1 MAISRIRNPNGS
13 ISRIEHPDD
22 ASQESILVFAASQFN
37 RGQGEEGIVG
47 DVLKAAEVGFRSSEL
62 KGRAG
67 MVETAAKV
75 KDMASPTYYTPVP
88 MMGMP
93 TMSARQLEEEGIEAG
108 KPIEEPERDLFK
120 EDALQFAENLRTEA
134 NAMSNTV
141 GLDKDFAQSLPGQV
155 IQGIG
160 QYAPMIMYG
169 LAGGQVGL
177 SAQIAGQMDTEAL
190 EEAERTTGKKFA
202 EMSDEEKQQTNL
214 IRLGQQAIGTGLNT
228 YAFSKLIPTSLK
240 GKVSQFLTNKGTL
253 NRQEFTQVV
262 NSLRKDIAVSM
273 ASEGVTESAEAFS
286 LDLLTKYSGLDSN
299 REVFSVENIRENLYQ
314 GLVGSLSAGG
324 TTTISGGIGKGLERI
339 GKIKLP
345 TPETKA
351 VSEEEVSGKKKF
363 RVKYTR
369 TTKEIGQAD
378 VVSEGVREF
387 DAKDEADA
395 KRIVEGSTGK
405 LPGVDLESIIIEE
418 VQPTETKVE
427 PVVQEEVDT
436 ETVVDPVDPQETGA
450 EIPIGVFGDVDLETV
465 PDLTPQQKQKIL
477 ELRQEANAEARKL
490 FGALDDPTGEL
501 DAEAVAEGLKALQE
515 ISEDGTVGATSAQK
529 QTLDRI
535 REIERRSAEVFGREY
550 IPRTDADIVRDI
562 ERTVINRTQQTGAT
576 GALFPNLPLVGATTA
591 DATTNRTDGR
601 VVEPTGKVTK
611 LVPDGEKLYEIKTTV
626 KTSVR
631 GSDVPEGR
639 PSAEF
644 QPVTRYVTA
653 KSAQEAKQK
662 YKDSNDRAIQEQKR
676 DSRANYPST
685 VQDEISQRASY
696 KVREIKD
703 YDNDDKTIIRNL
715 FDASG
720 FVFLKDTPFGIDPL
734 IRGEQPVVGATR
746 YMKPTSVRTV
756 QAVRD
761 WKKNPRLADSSQT
774 KKAISELK
782 RPDNKDVISMVRELL
797 GLYDIGN
804 GRVRVYRG
812 AREDSDVKVLSGWSL
827 NPEVASDFQEQAR
840 DFGEGEIT
848 VATIPIKD
856 VLYKDNTIFD
866 DDAVFQEQELIFDT
880 VENLVIEKQTTDNIK
895 DTFTPKIKEEEAII
909 KSYRMMPVQQVFD
922 EEGMYDPRLTE
933 EDPYP
938 ATEIVE
944 QMDDDVT
951 LEYGDVASETVDG
964 ESLGDAPV
972 VGASVNLPNAPQ
984 ISRKDFKGKKG
995 FFFFSDR
1002 TRVGNYTG
1010 LFPGEGINI
1019 KLQGGPAFAFIQE
1032 NLDKLAGWAF
1042 TTENIFTKF
1051 LDKVKKTDGIGFITL
1066 YKKENLRAN
1075 GTFLKAYV
1083 AEVKAA
1089 IKARRLTTKDFL
1101 EAANRAR
1108 EQVVNLKTTDKETGK
1123 LKFTV
1128 ARDGKGYKLFSK
1140 PFKSV
1145 ASFEKAMELV
1155 GFEARGK
1162 MLDVK
1167 DKTSRRLLEGDKLA
1181 AVEKQIGK
1189 KRKIGNR
1196 LNKEVTKKESNLFYY
1211 IQRFPGEYNTGR
1223 LAGKGNVSKGLPD
1236 VLKMIDLFTDP
1247 TLDGRDRGEVVGAVQ
1262 FDKEQIG
1269 STTAQELGT
1278 EEHLSYPL
1286 VIKGKG
1292 IGAFSDPTNVLNV
1305 VQINKR
1311 KNEALRSAETSM
1323 PVGTVGSTQ
1332 QETQTKAERSVIGSA
1347 IAAAQK
1353 LAEKLGVKIEES
1365 NTINRPAQYN
1375 YETQTIQYNPQL
1387 LASRGKDFS
1396 NAAMR
1401 EEIIHAAMHQVI
1413 MKRNP
1418 SLSAKA
1424 AFEKA
1429 MSSIGSDLTQEQK
1442 DLMAAAYGDLG
1453 SDLNYG
1459 AEYTRFAVQH
1469 ILDGKT
1475 TEGTLFK
1482 GKAMDKVKSLIK
1494 SVQSYVAKI
1503 LGPELSDNRDAA
1515 FIIADTIRL
1524 LKEVDPNK
1532 KPAQQKFVTQAESI
1546 LSGVEAVDAF
1556 ADNPYAT
1563 EEQKKKRQSET
1574 ARRNIQSVVMVASSF
1589 FARIHPQIRNV
1600 VSNYFTK
1607 TERLQTQA
1615 FKQINNFQTRVR
1627 GIKNKKDKLKLKQLL
1642 YSTPDITTEEG
1653 KKLVRQRDALLRK
1666 YNIYNDFKLLVQP
1679 LLDDLRTKAVT
1690 AEMPVGYLYEFFPRK
1705 VKDLEGLLNFYGKD
1719 IKDDFNSR
1727 MAKIDKAREDNGE
1740 LRMNTDER
1748 AAEFRKY
1755 MLEEMYKQNVG
1766 ERIPGFLKK
1775 RGKGMLSE
1783 EELQFYEDPEVALGG
1798 YINTIIVETGKAE
1811 LLGNGALRRNKTA
1824 MLDGRSTY
1832 KVNLTNQNGTLS
1844 RLVTELNNRG
1854 ELSDR
1859 QLGDLFFGLDQ
1870 MFGPAD
1876 KTENQYAELGRT
1888 LSYGQL
1894 LVDPTTTLSQ
1904 LYDLA
1909 FIALDNNL
1917 ASIVKTIFTKKDFT
1931 LLDAGI
1937 DPKLLSAEFQS
1948 DNVGA
1953 KIDMGKIVKAALGL
1967 SGFRSM
1973 DALMKETNL
1982 TVNYNRYRKVS
1993 KLSPNSSKFKKFRSE
2008 VEFMVGKEDADRTIN
2023 DFKNGVYDSPYV
2035 RELVVRKLLETQPVN
2050 AFEMPMVIQK
2060 NPNMR
2065 MFYTMKSFILKQGN
2079 LINDRMISVIRSKTA
2094 SGEEKRRA
2102 IAALIKLIFTFMM
2115 AGVPI
2120 DFIKDMIA
2128 GRDVYPEDYVDNAL
2142 LRMFGLS
2149 KYNMYEA
2156 RRHGL
2161 AEAFGKAYLL
2171 PVPISQVV
2179 VMSASLQEGIGK
2191 VFTGEFTGTDAGK
2204 LIRDLAPMDSVW
2216 YYRYGPGFA
2225 GPLAGKPM
2233 PGVESQRKK
2242 RQREAKDSSSIIE
2255 SLLQFP
2261 SGRQRGRRP
2270 MIRGNQPIGLD
2281 INEVTDI
2288 VPFLRNM

>member
-1 MAISRIRNPNGS
+1 MAITKVRNPNGS
-13 ISRIEHPDD
+13 ITKVEHPDD
-22 ASQESILVFAASQFN
+22 ASQESILGFAASQFN
-37 RGQGEEGIVG
+37 RGQGEEGIIG
-47 DVLKAAEVGFRSSEL
+47 DITKAVEVGFRSPEL

-67 MVETAAKV
+67 MVETGVKL
-75 KDMASPTYYTPVP
+75 KDMASPTYYTPIP

-108 KPIEEPERDLFK
+108 QPIEEPERDLFK
-120 EDALQFAENLRTEA
+120 EDALQFAENLRIEA

-141 GLDKDFAQSLPGQV
+141 GLDKDFAQSLPGEV

-160 QYAPMIMYG
+160 QYGTMIMYG

-190 EEAERTTGKKFA
+190 EEAERTVGKKFA

-228 YAFSKLIPTSLK
+228 YAFSKLIPTNLK
-240 GKVSQFLTNKGTL
+240 SKVSQFLTNKGTL
-253 NRQEFTQVV
+253 NRKEFTQVV

-299 REVFSVENIRENLYQ
+299 REVFSVKNIRENLYQ

-339 GKIKLP
+339 GKIKVP

-363 RVKYTR
+363 KVKYTR

-418 VQPTETKVE
+418 VKPTVDPEVKDDTDFLDDPNLSNQEKIKKYYESLTDEELQKMIEKEETKALSLEQFKSLRDEVKKLDAYE
-427 PVVQEEVDT
+427 AELAQQEKSYEGIKKNAERAKAVLEARKQKPVDT
-436 ETVVDPVDPQETGA
+436 VDPLDDTTLSNQEKVQAYYESLTDEELEDIATKQVEKIELEMETTRELIEEYPNEQVYKDELANERKKLSRAKKKAERAKAVLESRKQKPVDPVDPQETGA

-465 PDLTPQQKQKIL
+465 PGLTPQQKQKIL

-515 ISEDGTVGATSAQK
+515 ISEEGTVGATSAQQ

-562 ERTVINRTQQTGAT
+562 ERTVINRTQQIGAA
-576 GALFPNLPLVGATTA
+576 GALFPNLP
-591 DATTNRTDGR
+591 
-601 VVEPTGKVTK
+601 
-611 LVPDGEKLYEIKTTV
+611 
-626 KTSVR
+626 
-631 GSDVPEGR
+631 
-639 PSAEF
+639 
-644 QPVTRYVTA
+644 
-653 KSAQEAKQK
+653 
-662 YKDSNDRAIQEQKR
+662 
-676 DSRANYPST
+676 
-685 VQDEISQRASY
+685 
-696 KVREIKD
+696 
-703 YDNDDKTIIRNL
+703 
-715 FDASG
+715 
-720 FVFLKDTPFGIDPL
+720 
-734 IRGEQPVVGATR
+734 VVG
-746 YMKPTSVRTV
+746 
-756 QAVRD
+756 
-761 WKKNPRLADSSQT
+761 
-774 KKAISELK
+774 
-782 RPDNKDVISMVRELL
+782 
-797 GLYDIGN
+797 
-804 GRVRVYRG
+804 
-812 AREDSDVKVLSGWSL
+812 
-827 NPEVASDFQEQAR
+827 
-840 DFGEGEIT
+840 
-848 VATIPIKD
+848 
-856 VLYKDNTIFD
+856 
-866 DDAVFQEQELIFDT
+866 
-880 VENLVIEKQTTDNIK
+880 
-895 DTFTPKIKEEEAII
+895 
-909 KSYRMMPVQQVFD
+909 
-922 EEGMYDPRLTE
+922 
-933 EDPYP
+933 

-951 LEYGDVASETVDG
+951 LEYGDIASETVDG

-1010 LFPGEGINI
+1010 LFPGEGIDI
-1019 KLQGGPAFAFIQE
+1019 KLQGGPAYAFIQK

-1042 TTENIFTKF
+1042 TSENIFSKF
-1051 LDKVKKTDGIGFITL
+1051 LDKVKGTDGIGFITL

-1089 IKARRLTTKDFL
+1089 IKAKRLTTKQFL
-1101 EAANRAR
+1101 ESANIAR
-1108 EQVVNLKTTDKETGK
+1108 EQVVNLQFKNAKTGK
-1123 LKFTV
+1123 VTFIV
-1128 ARDGKGYKLFSK
+1128 PRKGRGYELFSK

-1145 ASFEKAMELV
+1145 AAFEKAMDLV
-1155 GFEARGK
+1155 GFEPRGK
-1162 MLDVK
+1162 MFAVQ
-1167 DKTSRRLLEGDKLA
+1167 DKVITRAGRRIK
-1181 AVEKQIGK
+1181 V
-1189 KRKIGNR
+1189 
-1196 LNKEVTKKESNLFYY
+1196 
-1211 IQRFPGEYNTGR
+1211 PGELSGGR
-1223 LAGKGNVSKGLPD
+1223 LSSIKNVSNGLPD
-1236 VLKMIDLFTDP
+1236 VIKMIDLFTDP
-1247 TLDGRDRGEVVGAVQ
+1247 SLDGRDRGDVIGAVQ
-1262 FDKEQIG
+1262 FDKEQTS

-1292 IGAFSDPTNVLNV
+1292 IGAFSDPTNILDV
-1305 VQINKR
+1305 VEINKR
-1311 KNEALRSAETSM
+1311 RDMALRSAETSM
-1323 PVGTVGSTQ
+1323 PVGTVGTTQ

-1347 IAAAQK
+1347 IASAQK

-1453 SDLNYG
+1453 TDLNYG

-1475 TEGTLFK
+1475 TEGTLFE

-1532 KPAQQKFVTQAESI
+1532 KPAQQKFVAQAESI

-1563 EEQKKKRQSET
+1563 EEQKKKRKSET
-1574 ARRNIQSVVMVASSF
+1574 ARRNIQSVVMTASSF
-1589 FARIHPQIRNV
+1589 FARIHPQIKNV

-1653 KKLVRQRDALLRK
+1653 KKIVRQRDALLRK

-1690 AEMPVGYLYEFFPRK
+1690 AEMNVGYLYEFFPRK
-1705 VKDLEGLLNFYGKD
+1705 VK
-1719 IKDDFNSR
+1719 
-1727 MAKIDKAREDNGE
+1727 
-1740 LRMNTDER
+1740 
-1748 AAEFRKY
+1748 
-1755 MLEEMYKQNVG
+1755 
-1766 ERIPGFLKK
+1766 
-1775 RGKGMLSE
+1775 
-1783 EELQFYEDPEVALGG
+1783 
-1798 YINTIIVETGKAE
+1798 
-1811 LLGNGALRRNKTA
+1811 
-1824 MLDGRSTY
+1824 
-1832 KVNLTNQNGTLS
+1832 
-1844 RLVTELNNRG
+1844 
-1854 ELSDR
+1854 
-1859 QLGDLFFGLDQ
+1859 
-1870 MFGPAD
+1870 
-1876 KTENQYAELGRT
+1876 
-1888 LSYGQL
+1888 
-1894 LVDPTTTLSQ
+1894 
-1904 LYDLA
+1904 
-1909 FIALDNNL
+1909 
-1917 ASIVKTIFTKKDFT
+1917 
-1931 LLDAGI
+1931 
-1937 DPKLLSAEFQS
+1937 
-1948 DNVGA
+1948 
-1953 KIDMGKIVKAALGL
+1953 
-1967 SGFRSM
+1967 
-1973 DALMKETNL
+1973 
-1982 TVNYNRYRKVS
+1982 
-1993 KLSPNSSKFKKFRSE
+1993 
-2008 VEFMVGKEDADRTIN
+2008 N
-2023 DFKNGVYDSPYV
+2023 DF
-2035 RELVVRKLLETQPVN
+2035 
-2050 AFEMPMVIQK
+2050 
-2060 NPNMR
+2060 
-2065 MFYTMKSFILKQGN
+2065 
-2079 LINDRMISVIRSKTA
+2079 
-2094 SGEEKRRA
+2094 RR
-2102 IAALIKLIFTFMM
+2102 IIK
-2115 AGVPI
+2115 
-2120 DFIKDMIA
+2120 
-2128 GRDVYPEDYVDNAL
+2128 
-2142 LRMFGLS
+2142 
-2149 KYNMYEA
+2149 
-2156 RRHGL
+2156 
-2161 AEAFGKAYLL
+2161 
-2171 PVPISQVV
+2171 
-2179 VMSASLQEGIGK
+2179 
-2191 VFTGEFTGTDAGK
+2191 
-2204 LIRDLAPMDSVW
+2204 
-2216 YYRYGPGFA
+2216 
-2225 GPLAGKPM
+2225 
-2233 PGVESQRKK
+2233 
-2242 RQREAKDSSSIIE
+2242 
-2255 SLLQFP
+2255 
-2261 SGRQRGRRP
+2261 
-2270 MIRGNQPIGLD
+2270 
-2281 INEVTDI
+2281 
-2288 VPFLRNM
+2288 FLR

>member
-1 MAISRIRNPNGS
+1 VAISRIRNPNGS

-22 ASQESILVFAASQFN
+22 ASQESILSFAASQFN

-67 MVETAAKV
+67 IVETAAKV
-75 KDMASPTYYTPVP
+75 KDMASPTYYTPIP

-108 KPIEEPERDLFK
+108 QPIEEPERDLFK

-141 GLDKDFAQSLPGQV
+141 GLDRDFAQSLPGQV
-155 IQGIG
+155 LQGIG

-169 LAGGQVGL
+169 IVGGVPGVT
-177 SAQIAGQMDTEAL
+177 AQIAGQMDTEAL
-190 EEAERTTGKKFA
+190 EEAERTVGKKFS
-202 EMSDEEKQQTNL
+202 EMSDEEKQQANL
-214 IRLGQQAIGTGLNT
+214 VRLSQQTIGTGLNMF
-228 YAFSKLIPTSLK
+228 AFSKLIPTNLK

-253 NRQEFTQVV
+253 NRQELTQVV
-262 NSLRKDIAVSM
+262 NSLRKDIATSM
-273 ASEGVTESAEAFS
+273 ASEGLTESAEAFS

-299 REVFSVENIRENLYQ
+299 REVFSAENIRENLYQ

-387 DAKDEADA
+387 DAKDEDEA
-395 KRIVEGSTGK
+395 KKIVEGSTGK

-427 PVVQEEVDT
+427 PVVQEEVETAVDTETVVQEEVDTEVDT

-465 PDLTPQQKQKIL
+465 EGLTPQQKQKIL

-529 QTLDRI
+529 QTLDKI
-535 REIERRSAEVFGREY
+535 REIERRMSVMIGREY
-550 IPRTDADIVRDI
+550 IPRTDADIVGEI
-562 ERTVINRTQQTGAT
+562 ERTVINRTQQTGAS
-576 GALFPNLPLVGATTA
+576 GALFPNLPIVGATM
-591 DATTNRTDGR
+591 
-601 VVEPTGKVTK
+601 
-611 LVPDGEKLYEIKTTV
+611 
-626 KTSVR
+626 S
-631 GSDVPEGR
+631 
-639 PSAEF
+639 
-644 QPVTRYVTA
+644 PV
-653 KSAQEAKQK
+653 SSE
-662 YKDSNDRAIQEQKR
+662 
-676 DSRANYPST
+676 
-685 VQDEISQRASY
+685 
-696 KVREIKD
+696 
-703 YDNDDKTIIRNL
+703 
-715 FDASG
+715 FDASRVG
-720 FVFLKDTPFGIDPL
+720 TAKQGTDAVPRETSQDDNIDTSIVPEAKLKAQMDKINYAHLPKDIKNETNPRAKYEKFVGYMKRNL
-734 IRGEQPVVGATR
+734 IALHDKFPEDLRAIATQWYDGARKLTEDLASKYNKTEEQVAGVLAVLSPQKQWFMNLAQGEQVLHILQNYLDTKLEGDAFEVEVESAIKAAKDADLKAHVKKKIAKRGFSKEQA
-746 YMKPTSVRTV
+746 K
-756 QAVRD
+756 AVRGRLKERAGFKRRKILNQLKGKTIRQLLELENTTLAGWGIRLLSQREFGRYYNIVNPD
-761 WKKNPRLADSSQT
+761 GTIMGVDTKKDGTPAVNTWGAIGEIR
-774 KKAISELK
+774 KAISILENGSLE
-782 RPDNKDVISMVRELL
+782 NISENLGQKHKVRNFYNNIVAPNSPYGDATIDTHAVAAGLL
-797 GLYDIGN
+797 MPLGASATEVSHNFGSSIGGAPSIGVN
-804 GRVRVYRG
+804 GSYHMYLEAYRRA
-812 AREDSDVKVLSGWSL
+812 AREVGIQPRQMQSITWEAVRLLYPSEIRNKES
-827 NPEVASDFQEQAR
+827 VAKATKIHNNANNEQEAR
-840 DFGEGEIT
+840 DTILGPAIPRPSWSTAGDSGGVTEIPASIQGFGS
-848 VATIPIKD
+848 D
-856 VLYKDNTIFD
+856 NVLGGDLQFRGRRTQR
-866 DDAVFQEQELIFDT
+866 DAV
-880 VENLVIEKQTTDNIK
+880 
-895 DTFTPKIKEEEAII
+895 
-909 KSYRMMPVQQVFD
+909 
-922 EEGMYDPRLTE
+922 
-933 EDPYP
+933 
-938 ATEIVE
+938 
-944 QMDDDVT
+944 
-951 LEYGDVASETVDG
+951 
-964 ESLGDAPV
+964 
-972 VGASVNLPNAPQ
+972 
-984 ISRKDFKGKKG
+984 
-995 FFFFSDR
+995 
-1002 TRVGNYTG
+1002 
-1010 LFPGEGINI
+1010 
-1019 KLQGGPAFAFIQE
+1019 
-1032 NLDKLAGWAF
+1032 
-1042 TTENIFTKF
+1042 
-1051 LDKVKKTDGIGFITL
+1051 
-1066 YKKENLRAN
+1066 
-1075 GTFLKAYV
+1075 
-1083 AEVKAA
+1083 
-1089 IKARRLTTKDFL
+1089 
-1101 EAANRAR
+1101 
-1108 EQVVNLKTTDKETGK
+1108 
-1123 LKFTV
+1123 
-1128 ARDGKGYKLFSK
+1128 
-1140 PFKSV
+1140 
-1145 ASFEKAMELV
+1145 
-1155 GFEARGK
+1155 
-1162 MLDVK
+1162 
-1167 DKTSRRLLEGDKLA
+1167 
-1181 AVEKQIGK
+1181 
-1189 KRKIGNR
+1189 
-1196 LNKEVTKKESNLFYY
+1196 
-1211 IQRFPGEYNTGR
+1211 
-1223 LAGKGNVSKGLPD
+1223 
-1236 VLKMIDLFTDP
+1236 
-1247 TLDGRDRGEVVGAVQ
+1247 
-1262 FDKEQIG
+1262 
-1269 STTAQELGT
+1269 
-1278 EEHLSYPL
+1278 
-1286 VIKGKG
+1286 
-1292 IGAFSDPTNVLNV
+1292 
-1305 VQINKR
+1305 
-1311 KNEALRSAETSM
+1311 
-1323 PVGTVGSTQ
+1323 VGTTQ

-1532 KPAQQKFVTQAESI
+1532 KPAQQKFVAQAESI

-1563 EEQKKKRQSET
+1563 QEQKDKRKSET
-1574 ARRNIQSVVMVASSF
+1574 QRRNIQSVVMTASSF

-1690 AEMPVGYLYEFFPRK
+1690 ADMPVGYLYEYFPRK
-1705 VKDLEGLLNFYGKD
+1705 VKDGSLEALLDFYGKD

-1727 MAKIDKAREDNGE
+1727 MAKIDGDRKDNGE

-1811 LLGNGALRRNKTA
+1811 LLGNGALRRNKRD

-1832 KVNLTNQNGTLS
+1832 KVNLRNQNGTLS

-1870 MFGPAD
+1870 MFGPSD

-1953 KIDMGKIVKAALGL
+1953 KIDMGKIVKAGLGL

-2008 VEFMVGKEDADRTIN
+2008 VEFMVGPQDAERTIN

-2065 MFYTMKSFILKQGN
+2065 MWYTMKSFILKQGN

>member
-1 MAISRIRNPNGS
+1 MAITEVRNPNGS
-13 ISRIEHPDD
+13 IVKVEHPDD
-22 ASQESILVFAASQFN
+22 ASQESILGFAASQFN

-47 DVLKAAEVGFRSSEL
+47 DVTKALEVGARSAEL

-67 MVETAAKV
+67 IVETGVKL

-108 KPIEEPERDLFK
+108 QPIEEPERDLFK
-120 EDALQFAENLRTEA
+120 EDALQFAENLRIEA

-141 GLDKDFAQSLPGQV
+141 GLDADFAQSLPGEV
-155 IQGIG
+155 IKGIG
-160 QYAPMIMYG
+160 QYGTMIMYG
-169 LAGGQVGL
+169 LVGGQVGL
-177 SAQIAGQMDTEAL
+177 TAQIAGQMDTEAL

-202 EMSDEEKQQTNL
+202 EMSDEEKQQANL

-228 YAFSKLIPTSLK
+228 FAFSKLIPTNLK
-240 GKVSQFLTNKGTL
+240 SKVSQFLTKKGTL

-273 ASEGVTESAEAFS
+273 AAEGVTESAEAFS

-324 TTTISGGIGKGLERI
+324 TTTISGSIGKGLERI
-339 GKIKLP
+339 GKIKVP

-387 DAKDEADA
+387 DAKDEAEA
-395 KRIVEGSTGK
+395 KKIVEGSTGK
-405 LPGVDLESIIIEE
+405 LPGVDLESIVIEE
-418 VQPTETKVE
+418 VQPTVE
-427 PVVQEEVDT
+427 PEVKEDVDFIPDYSDAKVGDTIKVFGVNGKESDVVVEGVSETGSIRFKRADGTIGILGVEQDAIPYNVNSANYETQGANTGFRNRKISDLTDSELGQLEKTIKDKFKSGEVPKDPNNAGVQNFLADLAAIKKEQNRRKKKPVDT

-450 EIPIGVFGDVDLETV
+450 EIPLGVFGDVDLDTV
-465 PDLTPQQKQKIL
+465 PGLTPQQKKKIT

-501 DAEAVAEGLKALQE
+501 DAEAVAEGLKALRQ
-515 ISEDGTVGATSAQK
+515 ISEDGTVGSTSAQK
-529 QTLDRI
+529 QTLDKI
-535 REIERRSAEVFGREY
+535 REIERRMSVMIGREY
-550 IPRTDADIVRDI
+550 IPRTDADIVGEI
-562 ERTVINRTQQTGAT
+562 ERTVINRTQQTGAS
-576 GALFPNLPLVGATTA
+576 GALFPNLPIVG
-591 DATTNRTDGR
+591 
-601 VVEPTGKVTK
+601 
-611 LVPDGEKLYEIKTTV
+611 
-626 KTSVR
+626 
-631 GSDVPEGR
+631 
-639 PSAEF
+639 
-644 QPVTRYVTA
+644 
-653 KSAQEAKQK
+653 
-662 YKDSNDRAIQEQKR
+662 
-676 DSRANYPST
+676 
-685 VQDEISQRASY
+685 
-696 KVREIKD
+696 
-703 YDNDDKTIIRNL
+703 
-715 FDASG
+715 
-720 FVFLKDTPFGIDPL
+720 
-734 IRGEQPVVGATR
+734 
-746 YMKPTSVRTV
+746 
-756 QAVRD
+756 
-761 WKKNPRLADSSQT
+761 
-774 KKAISELK
+774 
-782 RPDNKDVISMVRELL
+782 
-797 GLYDIGN
+797 
-804 GRVRVYRG
+804 
-812 AREDSDVKVLSGWSL
+812 
-827 NPEVASDFQEQAR
+827 
-840 DFGEGEIT
+840 
-848 VATIPIKD
+848 
-856 VLYKDNTIFD
+856 
-866 DDAVFQEQELIFDT
+866 
-880 VENLVIEKQTTDNIK
+880 
-895 DTFTPKIKEEEAII
+895 
-909 KSYRMMPVQQVFD
+909 
-922 EEGMYDPRLTE
+922 
-933 EDPYP
+933 

-1042 TTENIFTKF
+1042 TTENIFSKF
-1051 LDKVKKTDGIGFITL
+1051 LDKVKGTDGIGFITL

-1089 IKARRLTTKDFL
+1089 IKAKRLTTKQFL
-1101 EAANRAR
+1101 ESANIAR
-1108 EQVVNLKTTDKETGK
+1108 EQVVNLKSKNAKTGK
-1123 LKFTV
+1123 VTFTV
-1128 ARDGKGYKLFSK
+1128 PRDGRGYKLFSK
-1140 PFKSV
+1140 PFKSID
-1145 ASFEKAMELV
+1145 AFEKAMELV
-1155 GFEARGK
+1155 GFEPRGK
-1162 MLDVK
+1162 MFDTR
-1167 DKTSRRLLEGDKLA
+1167 DK
-1181 AVEKQIGK
+1181 Q
-1189 KRKIGNR
+1189 
-1196 LNKEVTKKESNLFYY
+1196 VTKGGVKTKV
-1211 IQRFPGEYNTGR
+1211 PGELSGGR
-1223 LAGKGNVSKGLPD
+1223 LASITNTKKGLPD
-1236 VLKMIDLFTDP
+1236 VIKMIDLFTDP
-1247 TLDGRDRGEVVGAVQ
+1247 ALDGRDRGEVVGAVQ

-1292 IGAFSDPTNVLNV
+1292 IGAFSDPTNVLDV
-1305 VQINKR
+1305 VQIDKR
-1311 KNEALRSAETSM
+1311 RNEALRSAETSM
-1323 PVGTVGSTQ
+1323 PVGTVGTTQ

-1347 IAAAQK
+1347 VAAAQK

-1387 LASRGKDFS
+1387 LANRGKDFS

-1429 MSSIGSDLTQEQK
+1429 MSNIGSDLTQEQK
-1442 DLMAAAYGDLG
+1442 ALMTEVYGDLDT
-1453 SDLNYG
+1453 DLNYG

-1475 TEGTLFK
+1475 TESTLFS
-1482 GKAMDKVKSLIK
+1482 GKAFEKVASLIK

-1532 KPAQQKFVTQAESI
+1532 KPAQQKFVAQAESI

-1563 EEQKKKRQSET
+1563 QEQKDKRKSET
-1574 ARRNIQSVVMVASSF
+1574 ARRNRLSIVMTASSF

-1690 AEMPVGYLYEFFPRK
+1690 ADMPVGYLYEFFPRK

-1727 MAKIDKAREDNGE
+1727 MAKIDKDREDNGE
-1740 LRMNTDER
+1740 LKMNTDER

-1798 YINTIIVETGKAE
+1798 YVNTIIIETGKAE
-1811 LLGNGALRRNKTA
+1811 LLGNGALRRNKMV

-1832 KVNLTNQNGTLS
+1832 KVNLRNQNGTLS

-1876 KTENQYAELGRT
+1876 KTENQFAELGRT
-1888 LSYGQL
+1888 LSYGSL

-1937 DPKLLSAEFQS
+1937 DPKLMSAEFQS

-1953 KIDMGKIVKAALGL
+1953 KIDMGKIVKAGLGL
-1967 SGFRSM
+1967 SGFRAM

-1982 TVNYNRYRKVS
+1982 TVNYNRYKKLS

-2050 AFEMPMVIQK
+2050 AFEMPMAIRK
-2060 NPNMR
+2060 NPNLR

-2142 LRMFGLS
+2142 LRMIGLS

-2161 AEAFGKAYLL
+2161 VEAFGKAYLL
-2171 PVPISQVV
+2171 PVPISQVI

-2255 SLLQFP
+2255 SLIQFP

>member
-1 MAISRIRNPNGS
+1 
-13 ISRIEHPDD
+13 
-22 ASQESILVFAASQFN
+22 
-37 RGQGEEGIVG
+37 
-47 DVLKAAEVGFRSSEL
+47 
-62 KGRAG
+62 
-67 MVETAAKV
+67 
-75 KDMASPTYYTPVP
+75 DMASPTYYTPIP

-108 KPIEEPERDLFK
+108 QPIEEPERDLFK

-155 IQGIG
+155 LQGIG

-169 LAGGQVGL
+169 IVGGTPGVT
-177 SAQIAGQMDTEAL
+177 AQIAGQMDTEAL
-190 EEAERTTGKKFA
+190 EEAERTVGKKFA
-202 EMSDEEKQQTNL
+202 KMSDEEKQQANL
-214 IRLGQQAIGTGLNT
+214 IRLGQQTIGTGLNMF
-228 YAFSKLIPTSLK
+228 AFSKLIPTNLK
-240 GKVSQFLTNKGTL
+240 SKVSQFLTNKGTL

-314 GLVGSLSAGG
+314 GLVGSFSAGG

-339 GKIKLP
+339 GKIKVP

-387 DAKDEADA
+387 DAKDESDA

-436 ETVVDPVDPQETGA
+436 ETVVDPEIDQEPITEVTKIQQELA
-450 EIPIGVFGDVDLETV
+450 ELADVFAAEMETKGSAPEIRKQIQAKEVELQAAQDAVTKVETDKILKEQKERVAQGKPLFEDFGVFSDVDLETT
-465 PDLTPQQKQKIL
+465 DLTPEQKAEII
-477 ELRQEANAEARKL
+477 ELRKEAQAEAKNIL
-490 FGALDDPTGEL
+490 QSLEDPTGQIDTESIKKGL
-501 DAEAVAEGLKALQE
+501 DALEDPTGAVDTQAVAEGLEALRQ
-515 ISEDGTVGATSAQK
+515 ISEEGTVGATSAQK
-529 QTLDRI
+529 QTLDNI
-535 REIERRSAEVFGREY
+535 REIERKMAVMIGREY
-550 IPRTDADIVRDI
+550 IPRTDADIIGQI

-576 GALFPNLPLVGATTA
+576 GALFPNIP
-591 DATTNRTDGR
+591 
-601 VVEPTGKVTK
+601 
-611 LVPDGEKLYEIKTTV
+611 I
-626 KTSVR
+626 
-631 GSDVPEGR
+631 
-639 PSAEF
+639 
-644 QPVTRYVTA
+644 
-653 KSAQEAKQK
+653 
-662 YKDSNDRAIQEQKR
+662 
-676 DSRANYPST
+676 
-685 VQDEISQRASY
+685 
-696 KVREIKD
+696 
-703 YDNDDKTIIRNL
+703 
-715 FDASG
+715 
-720 FVFLKDTPFGIDPL
+720 
-734 IRGEQPVVGATR
+734 VGATR
-746 YMKPTSVRTV
+746 YMKPTSVRTY
-756 QAVRD
+756 QAVRN
-761 WKKNPRLADSSQT
+761 WKKNPNLAEGSQT

-812 AREDSDVKVLSGWSL
+812 AQEDSDVKVLSGWSL
-827 NPEVASDFQEQAR
+827 NPEIASDFQEQAR

-895 DTFTPKIKEEEAII
+895 DTFAPKIKEEEAII
-909 KSYRMMPVQQVFD
+909 KSYRMMPAQQVFD

-933 EDPYP
+933 EDPYGPTVGATMSPVSSQFDSSRVGTGKQGTKAIPRETTQEDNIDTSIVPEKKLAEQMKKIDYAHLPEDIRNETDTRTKYEKFVEYMKRNLIALHNKFPEDLRAQATLWYDGARKITEDLAARYNYTEEQVAGVLAVLSPQKQWFMNLAQGEQVLHVFRHYLNVKLEGAAFEAELESAVDAAISADLKAKIKAKLRKRDYSEQAKTKDKAKAKAFDKAKKRAIKERLQKREGYKRRKILNQVRGKTIGQLLDINDTLAGWGIRLISQEKFGRYYNVVNPDGTVMSIDMKPDGDP
-938 ATEIVE
+938 AKNTWGAIAEIVKAISILRDGSLQNISE
-944 QMDDDVT
+944 NLGDKHKVRNFYNNIVAPNSP
-951 LEYGDVASETVDG
+951 YGDATIDTHAVAAALLMPLGASAKQVGHNFGTAMNNAPSIGVNGSYHMYLEAYRRAAKELGIQPRQMQSITWEAIRLLYPSEIRNKDTVDKTTKIHNNARN
-964 ESLGDAPV
+964 EQEARDIILRPAIPRPSWSTTGD
-972 VGASVNLPNAPQ
+972 GRGAPQ
-984 ISRKDFKGKKG
+984 IPESVQG
-995 FFFFSDR
+995 FGSDNVIGGDLQFRGRR
-1002 TRVGNYTG
+1002 T
-1010 LFPGEGINI
+1010 
-1019 KLQGGPAFAFIQE
+1019 Q
-1032 NLDKLAGWAF
+1032 
-1042 TTENIFTKF
+1042 
-1051 LDKVKKTDGIGFITL
+1051 
-1066 YKKENLRAN
+1066 
-1075 GTFLKAYV
+1075 
-1083 AEVKAA
+1083 
-1089 IKARRLTTKDFL
+1089 
-1101 EAANRAR
+1101 
-1108 EQVVNLKTTDKETGK
+1108 
-1123 LKFTV
+1123 
-1128 ARDGKGYKLFSK
+1128 RD
-1140 PFKSV
+1140 
-1145 ASFEKAMELV
+1145 
-1155 GFEARGK
+1155 
-1162 MLDVK
+1162 
-1167 DKTSRRLLEGDKLA
+1167 
-1181 AVEKQIGK
+1181 AV
-1189 KRKIGNR
+1189 
-1196 LNKEVTKKESNLFYY
+1196 
-1211 IQRFPGEYNTGR
+1211 
-1223 LAGKGNVSKGLPD
+1223 
-1236 VLKMIDLFTDP
+1236 
-1247 TLDGRDRGEVVGAVQ
+1247 
-1262 FDKEQIG
+1262 
-1269 STTAQELGT
+1269 
-1278 EEHLSYPL
+1278 
-1286 VIKGKG
+1286 
-1292 IGAFSDPTNVLNV
+1292 
-1305 VQINKR
+1305 
-1311 KNEALRSAETSM
+1311 
-1323 PVGTVGSTQ
+1323 VGSTQ
-1332 QETQTKAERSVIGSA
+1332 DFLDAARRGREKQTKAERSVIGSA
-1347 IAAAQK
+1347 VAAAQK

-1387 LASRGKDFS
+1387 LANRGKDFS

-1453 SDLNYG
+1453 TDLNYG

-1475 TEGTLFK
+1475 TEGTLFE

-1532 KPAQQKFVTQAESI
+1532 KPAQQKFVAQAESI

-1563 EEQKKKRQSET
+1563 EEQKKKRKSET
-1574 ARRNIQSVVMVASSF
+1574 TRRNIQSVVMTASSF

-1653 KKLVRQRDALLRK
+1653 KKIVRQRDALLRK

-1690 AEMPVGYLYEFFPRK
+1690 ADMPVGYLYEYFPRK
-1705 VKDLEGLLNFYGKD
+1705 VKDGSLEALLDFYGKD

-1727 MAKIDKAREDNGE
+1727 MAKIDKARKDNGE

-1811 LLGNGALRRNKTA
+1811 LLGNGALRRNKRD

-1832 KVNLTNQNGTLS
+1832 KVNLRNQNGTLS

-1870 MFGPAD
+1870 MFGPSD

-1917 ASIVKTIFTKKDFT
+1917 ASIVKTIFTKKNFT

-1953 KIDMGKIVKAALGL
+1953 KIDMGKIVKAGLGL

-2065 MFYTMKSFILKQGN
+2065 MWYTMKSFILKQGN
-2079 LINDRMISVIRSKTA
+2079 LINDRMISVIRSRTA

-2102 IAALIKLIFTFMM
+2102 IAALIKLIFTFLM

-2171 PVPISQVV
+2171 PVPISQVI

-2204 LIRDLAPMDSVW
+2204 LFRDLAPMDSVW

>member
-1 MAISRIRNPNGS
+1 MAITKVRNPNGS
-13 ISRIEHPDD
+13 IVKVEHPDD
-22 ASQESILVFAASQFN
+22 ASQESILGFAASQFN

-47 DVLKAAEVGFRSSEL
+47 DVTKALEVGARSAEL

-67 MVETAAKV
+67 IVETGVKL

-141 GLDKDFAQSLPGQV
+141 GLDADFAQSLPGQV

-160 QYAPMIMYG
+160 QYAPMIMYS
-169 LAGGQVGL
+169 LVGGQVGL
-177 SAQIAGQMDTEAL
+177 RAQIAGMMDTEAL

-202 EMSDEEKQQTNL
+202 EMSDEEKQQANL
-214 IRLGQQAIGTGLNT
+214 TRLGQQAIGTALNS
-228 YAFSKLIPTSLK
+228 YAFSKLIPTNLK
-240 GKVSQFLTNKGTL
+240 SKVSQFLTNKGTL
-253 NRQEFTQVV
+253 NRQELTQVV

-299 REVFSVENIRENLYQ
+299 REVFSVDNIRENLYQ

-339 GKIKLP
+339 GQIKVP

-387 DAKDEADA
+387 DAKDEAEA
-395 KRIVEGSTGK
+395 KKIVEGSTGK

-418 VQPTETKVE
+418 VQPTETKVD

-436 ETVVDPVDPQETGA
+436 ETVVDPEIDQEPITEVTKIQQELA
-450 EIPIGVFGDVDLETV
+450 ELADVFAAEMETKGSAPEIRKQIQAKEAELKVAEETQAKARQEARDAEVKAETDRILKEQKKRIDQGEPLFEDFGVLGDVDLDTT
-465 PDLTPQQKQKIL
+465 DLTPEQKAEIL
-477 ELRQEANAEARKL
+477 ELRKEANDEAKKIL
-490 FGALDDPTGEL
+490 QSLDDPTGQIDTESIKKGL
-501 DAEAVAEGLKALQE
+501 DALEDPTGAVDTQAVAEGLEALRKL
-515 ISEDGTVGATSAQK
+515 SEEGTVGTTAGQQQVFNK
-529 QTLDRI
+529 I
-535 REIERRSAEVFGREY
+535 REIERRTAEVLDREY
-550 IPRTDADIVRDI
+550 IPRTDADIVREI
-562 ERTVINRTQQTGAT
+562 EGRIISRTQQIGAA

-653 KSAQEAKQK
+653 KNAQEAKQK

-685 VQDEISQRASY
+685 VQGEISQRASY

-734 IRGEQPVVGATR
+734 IRGEAVG
-746 YMKPTSVRTV
+746 
-756 QAVRD
+756 
-761 WKKNPRLADSSQT
+761 
-774 KKAISELK
+774 
-782 RPDNKDVISMVRELL
+782 
-797 GLYDIGN
+797 
-804 GRVRVYRG
+804 
-812 AREDSDVKVLSGWSL
+812 
-827 NPEVASDFQEQAR
+827 
-840 DFGEGEIT
+840 
-848 VATIPIKD
+848 
-856 VLYKDNTIFD
+856 
-866 DDAVFQEQELIFDT
+866 
-880 VENLVIEKQTTDNIK
+880 
-895 DTFTPKIKEEEAII
+895 
-909 KSYRMMPVQQVFD
+909 
-922 EEGMYDPRLTE
+922 
-933 EDPYP
+933 

-1019 KLQGGPAFAFIQE
+1019 KLQGGPAYAFIQK

-1042 TTENIFTKF
+1042 TSENIFSKF
-1051 LDKVKKTDGIGFITL
+1051 LDKVKGTDGIGFITL

-1089 IKARRLTTKDFL
+1089 IKAKRLTTKQFL
-1101 EAANRAR
+1101 ESANIAR
-1108 EQVVNLKTTDKETGK
+1108 EQVVNLKSKNAKTGK
-1123 LKFTV
+1123 VTFTV
-1128 ARDGKGYKLFSK
+1128 PREGKGYKLFSK
-1140 PFKSV
+1140 PFNSI
-1145 ASFEKAMELV
+1145 ATFEKAMELV
-1155 GFEARGK
+1155 GFEPRGK
-1162 MLDVK
+1162 MFDTR
-1167 DKTSRRLLEGDKLA
+1167 DK
-1181 AVEKQIGK
+1181 V
-1189 KRKIGNR
+1189 
-1196 LNKEVTKKESNLFYY
+1196 VTKGGVKTKV
-1211 IQRFPGEYNTGR
+1211 PGQLSGGR
-1223 LAGKGNVSKGLPD
+1223 LASITNTKKGLPD
-1236 VLKMIDLFTDP
+1236 VIKMIDLFTDP
-1247 TLDGRDRGEVVGAVQ
+1247 TLDGRERGEVVGAVQ
-1262 FDKEQIG
+1262 FDKEQTG

-1278 EEHLSYPL
+1278 EEHSSYPL

-1292 IGAFSDPTNVLNV
+1292 IGAFSDPPNVLDV
-1305 VQINKR
+1305 VQIDKR

-1323 PVGTVGSTQ
+1323 PVGTVGATQ
-1332 QETQTKAERSVIGSA
+1332 QETQTDAERSVIGSA
-1347 IAAAQK
+1347 VASAQK

-1387 LASRGKDFS
+1387 LANRGKDFS

-1503 LGPELSDNRDAA
+1503 LGPELKSNEEAA

-1532 KPAQQKFVTQAESI
+1532 KPAQQKFVAQAESI

-1563 EEQKKKRQSET
+1563 QEQKDKRKSET
-1574 ARRNIQSVVMVASSF
+1574 ARRNRLSIVMTASSF

-1690 AEMPVGYLYEFFPRK
+1690 ADMPVGYLYEFFPRK

-1798 YINTIIVETGKAE
+1798 YVNTIIIETGKAE
-1811 LLGNGALRRNKTA
+1811 LLGNGALRRNKRD

-1876 KTENQYAELGRT
+1876 KTENQFAELGRT
-1888 LSYGQL
+1888 LSYGSL

-1937 DPKLLSAEFQS
+1937 DPKLMSAEFQS

-1953 KIDMGKIVKAALGL
+1953 KIDMGKIVKAGLGL
-1967 SGFRSM
+1967 SGFRAM

-1982 TVNYNRYRKVS
+1982 TVNYNRYKKLS

-2060 NPNMR
+2060 YPNMR

-2115 AGVPI
+2115 AGLPI

-2156 RRHGL
+2156 RRQGL
-2161 AEAFGKAYLL
+2161 AAAFGKAYVL
-2171 PVPISQVV
+2171 PVPVSQV
-2179 VMSASLQEGIGK
+2179 MTITASLQQGIGK
-2191 VFTGEFTGTDAGK
+2191 AFAGEFTGTDAGK
-2204 LIRDLAPMDSVW
+2204 ILRDLAPMDSLW
-2216 YYRYGPGFA
+2216 YYRYGPG
-2225 GPLAGKPM
+2225 GKPM

-2242 RQREAKDSSSIIE
+2242 REREAKDSTSIIE
-2255 SLLQFP
+2255 SLIQLP
-2261 SGRQRGRRP
+2261 SGRQEGRRP
-2270 MIRGNQPIGLD
+2270 MIEGNRPIGIS
-2281 INEVTDI
+2281 INEVSDI

>member
-1 MAISRIRNPNGS
+1 MAITKVRNPNGS
-13 ISRIEHPDD
+13 IVKIEHPDD
-22 ASQESILVFAASQFN
+22 ASQDSILGFAASQFN
-37 RGQGEEGIVG
+37 RGQGEEGIIG
-47 DVLKAAEVGFRSSEL
+47 DALKALEVGGRSAEL

-67 MVETAAKV
+67 IVETGVKL
-75 KDMASPTYYTPVP
+75 KDMASPTFYTPIP

-120 EDALQFAENLRTEA
+120 EDALQFAENLRIEA

-141 GLDKDFAQSLPGQV
+141 GLDKDFQQSFPGQV
-155 IQGIG
+155 IQGVG
-160 QYAPMIMYG
+160 QYGPMIMYS
-169 LAGGQVGL
+169 LVAGAPGAA
-177 SAQIAGQMDTEAL
+177 SQIAGMMDTEAL
-190 EEAERTTGKKFA
+190 EEAERTLGKKFS
-202 EMSDEEKQQTNL
+202 EMSDEEKQQTNFT
-214 IRLGQQAIGTGLNT
+214 RLGQQTIGTALNLF
-228 YAFSKLIPTSLK
+228 AFSKLIPTNLK

-262 NSLRKDIAVSM
+262 NSLRKDIATSM
-273 ASEGVTESAEAFS
+273 AAEGITESAEAFS
-286 LDLLTKYSGLDSN
+286 LDLLTKFSGLDSN

-314 GLVGSLSAGG
+314 GLVGSFSAGG
-324 TTTISGGIGKGLERI
+324 TTTITGSIGKGLERV
-339 GKIKLP
+339 GKIKIP
-345 TPETKA
+345 TPETQA
-351 VSEEEVSGKKKF
+351 VSSEEVSGKKKF

-378 VVSEGVREF
+378 VVSDTVREF
-387 DAKDEADA
+387 DAKDEAEA
-395 KRIVEGSTGK
+395 KKIVEGSTSK

-418 VQPTETKVE
+418 VQPTETKVD

-436 ETVVDPVDPQETGA
+436 QPVTDPVDPQETGA
-450 EIPIGVFGDVDLETV
+450 EIPIGVFGDIDLDTV
-465 PDLTPQQKQKIL
+465 PGLTSQQKQKIT
-477 ELRQEANAEARKL
+477 ELRQEANTEARKI

-501 DAEAVAEGLKALQE
+501 DAQAIEEGLEALRQL
-515 ISEDGTVGATSAQK
+515 SEEGTVGATAQQK
-529 QTLDRI
+529 QFFDRI
-535 REIERRSAEVFGREY
+535 RDIERRQSEILGREY
-550 IPRTDADIVRDI
+550 IPRTDASIVREVRDTI
-562 ERTVINRTQQTGAT
+562 VRTPMERAT
-576 GALFPNLPLVGATTA
+576 PTFFVGATTA

-631 GSDVPEGR
+631 GSVVPEGR

-644 QPVTRYVTA
+644 QPVIRYVTA

-662 YKDSNDRAIQEQKR
+662 YKDANDRAIQEQKR

-734 IRGEQPVVGATR
+734 IRGEAVGAT
-746 YMKPTSVRTV
+746 
-756 QAVRD
+756 D
-761 WKKNPRLADSSQT
+761 
-774 KKAISELK
+774 
-782 RPDNKDVISMVRELL
+782 
-797 GLYDIGN
+797 
-804 GRVRVYRG
+804 
-812 AREDSDVKVLSGWSL
+812 
-827 NPEVASDFQEQAR
+827 
-840 DFGEGEIT
+840 
-848 VATIPIKD
+848 
-856 VLYKDNTIFD
+856 
-866 DDAVFQEQELIFDT
+866 
-880 VENLVIEKQTTDNIK
+880 
-895 DTFTPKIKEEEAII
+895 
-909 KSYRMMPVQQVFD
+909 
-922 EEGMYDPRLTE
+922 
-933 EDPYP
+933 
-938 ATEIVE
+938 IVE
-944 QMDDDVT
+944 QIDDDVD

-984 ISRKDFKGKKG
+984 ISRKDFRGKKG
-995 FFFFSDR
+995 FFYFSDR
-1002 TRVGNYTG
+1002 TKVGNYTG

-1019 KLQGGPAFAFIQE
+1019 KLQGGPAYAFIQK

-1042 TTENIFTKF
+1042 TSENIFSKF
-1051 LDKVKKTDGIGFITL
+1051 LDKVKGTDGIGFITL

-1089 IKARRLTTKDFL
+1089 IKAKRITTKQFL
-1101 EAANRAR
+1101 EAANIAR
-1108 EQVVNLKTTDKETGK
+1108 EQVVNLKSKNAKTGK
-1123 LKFTV
+1123 ITFTV
-1128 ARDGKGYKLFSK
+1128 PREGKGYELFSK

-1145 ASFEKAMELV
+1145 AAFEKAMDLV
-1155 GFEARGK
+1155 GFEPRGK
-1162 MLDVK
+1162 MFAVQ
-1167 DKTSRRLLEGDKLA
+1167 DKFTNRGGRRIK
-1181 AVEKQIGK
+1181 V
-1189 KRKIGNR
+1189 
-1196 LNKEVTKKESNLFYY
+1196 
-1211 IQRFPGEYNTGR
+1211 PGELSGGR
-1223 LAGKGNVSKGLPD
+1223 LAAIKNVSKGLPD
-1236 VLKMIDLFTDP
+1236 VIKMIDLFSDP
-1247 TLDGRDRGEVVGAVQ
+1247 ALEGRDRGDVIGAVQ
-1262 FDKEQIG
+1262 FDQEQTS

-1292 IGAFSDPTNVLNV
+1292 IGAFSDPTNVLDV

-1311 KNEALRSAETSM
+1311 RNEALRSAETSM
-1323 PVGTVGSTQ
+1323 PTGTVGATQ
-1332 QETQTKAERSVIGSA
+1332 QETQTDAERSVIGSA
-1347 IAAAQK
+1347 VSAAQK
-1353 LAEKLGVKIEES
+1353 LAGKLGVKIEES
-1365 NTINRPAQYN
+1365 TTINRPAQYN

-1387 LASRGKDFS
+1387 LANRGKDFS

-1442 DLMAAAYGDLG
+1442 ALMTEVYGDLDT
-1453 SDLNYG
+1453 DLNYG

-1475 TEGTLFK
+1475 TEGTLFE
-1482 GKAMDKVKSLIK
+1482 GKAMDKVKLLIR

-1524 LKEVDPNK
+1524 LKAVDPNK
-1532 KPAQQKFVTQAESI
+1532 KPAQQKFVAQAESI

-1563 EEQKKKRQSET
+1563 KEQKKKRKSET
-1574 ARRNIQSVVMVASSF
+1574 ARRNRQSVVMIASSF

-1627 GIKNKKDKLKLKQLL
+1627 GIKNKKDKLRLKQLL
-1642 YSTPDITTEEG
+1642 YSTPDIKTEEG
-1653 KKLVRQRDALLRK
+1653 KRVVRQRDALLRK

-1740 LRMNTDER
+1740 LKMNTDER

-1798 YINTIIVETGKAE
+1798 YVNTIIIETGKAE
-1811 LLGNGALRRNKTA
+1811 LFGNGALRRNKIE

-1844 RLVTELNNRG
+1844 RLVVELNNRG

-1876 KTENQYAELGRT
+1876 KNENQFAELGRT

-1937 DPKLLSAEFQS
+1937 DPKLMSAEFQS

-1953 KIDMGKIVKAALGL
+1953 KIDMGKIVKAGLGL
-1967 SGFRSM
+1967 SGFRAM

-1982 TVNYNRYRKVS
+1982 TVNYNRYKKLS

-2115 AGVPI
+2115 AGIPI

-2149 KYNMYEA
+2149 KYNMYDIKK
-2156 RRHGL
+2156 RNFLL
-2161 AEAFGKAYLL
+2161 ALGSAYVAPVPVSQVIVMADSLQRNIGKAF
-2171 PVPISQVV
+2171 
-2179 VMSASLQEGIGK
+2179 E
-2191 VFTGEFTGTDAGK
+2191 GEFTGQEAAK
-2204 LIRDLAPMDSVW
+2204 IARDFLPMDSLW
-2216 YYRYGPGFA
+2216 YYRYGPGGVA
-2225 GPLAGKPM
+2225 A

-2242 RQREAKDSSSIIE
+2242 REREAKDSSSIIE
-2255 SLLQFP
+2255 SLIQFP
-2261 SGRQRGRRP
+2261 SGRQEGRRP
-2270 MIRGNQPIGLD
+2270 MIQGNRPIGLD
-2281 INEVTDI
+2281 INELSDI
-2288 VPFLRNM
+2288 IPFLRNM

>member
-1 MAISRIRNPNGS
+1 MAITKVRNPNGS
-13 ISRIEHPDD
+13 ITKVEHPDD
-22 ASQESILVFAASQFN
+22 ASQESILGFAASQFN
-37 RGQGEEGIVG
+37 RGQGEEGIIG
-47 DVLKAAEVGFRSSEL
+47 DITKAVEVGFRSPEL

-67 MVETAAKV
+67 MVETGVKL
-75 KDMASPTYYTPVP
+75 KDMASPTYYTPIP

-108 KPIEEPERDLFK
+108 QPIEEPERDLFK
-120 EDALQFAENLRTEA
+120 EDALQFAENLRIEA

-141 GLDKDFAQSLPGQV
+141 GLDKDFAQSLPGEV

-169 LAGGQVGL
+169 IVGGVPGVT
-177 SAQIAGQMDTEAL
+177 AQIAGQMDTEAL
-190 EEAERTTGKKFA
+190 EEAERTVGKKFA
-202 EMSDEEKQQTNL
+202 EMSDEEKQQANL
-214 IRLGQQAIGTGLNT
+214 IRLGQQTIGTGLNMF
-228 YAFSKLIPTSLK
+228 AFSKLIPTSLK

-324 TTTISGGIGKGLERI
+324 TTTISGVTGKGLERI
-339 GKIKLP
+339 GKIKVP

-418 VQPTETKVE
+418 VQPTETKVD
-427 PVVQEEVDT
+427 PVVQEEVDTEVDT

-465 PDLTPQQKQKIL
+465 PGLTPQQKQKIL

-529 QTLDRI
+529 QTLDKI
-535 REIERRSAEVFGREY
+535 REIERRTAEVLGREY
-550 IPRTDADIVRDI
+550 IPRTDSSIVREI
-562 ERTVINRTQQTGAT
+562 ERTIVTPSTQRAAT
-576 GALFPNLPLVGATTA
+576 GALFVGATMSPVSSEFDSSRTGTSKKGTKA
-591 DATTNRTDGR
+591 RPVTTTQEDNIDSEIVPDKLLEKQMDKVDYQHLPENIKNETDPKTKY
-601 VVEPTGKVTK
+601 EK
-611 LVPDGEKLYEIKTTV
+611 LVEYIKNNLIALHNKFPEDLRAQATLWYDGARKIAENLAQRYDLTAEQVGGILAVLSPQKQWFMNIAQAEQVIHTMKFYQDFKLEGADIDSEIESIIKGTD
-626 KTSVR
+626 K
-631 GSDVPEGR
+631 
-639 PSAEF
+639 
-644 QPVTRYVTA
+644 
-653 KSAQEAKQK
+653 K
-662 YKDSNDRAIQEQKR
+662 DRADRRKILNKL
-676 DSRANYPST
+676 
-685 VQDEISQRASY
+685 
-696 KVREIKD
+696 KG
-703 YDNDDKTIIRNL
+703 KTIKQLR
-715 FDASG
+715 
-720 FVFLKDTPFGIDPL
+720 K
-734 IRGEQPVVGATR
+734 E
-746 YMKPTSVRTV
+746 
-756 QAVRD
+756 
-761 WKKNPRLADSSQT
+761 
-774 KKAISELK
+774 
-782 RPDNKDVISMVRELL
+782 
-797 GLYDIGN
+797 
-804 GRVRVYRG
+804 
-812 AREDSDVKVLSGWSL
+812 SD
-827 NPEVASDFQEQAR
+827 
-840 DFGEGEIT
+840 
-848 VATIPIKD
+848 
-856 VLYKDNTIFD
+856 Y
-866 DDAVFQEQELIFDT
+866 
-880 VENLVIEKQTTDNIK
+880 
-895 DTFTPKIKEEEAII
+895 
-909 KSYRMMPVQQVFD
+909 
-922 EEGMYDPRLTE
+922 
-933 EDPYP
+933 
-938 ATEIVE
+938 
-944 QMDDDVT
+944 
-951 LEYGDVASETVDG
+951 
-964 ESLGDAPV
+964 
-972 VGASVNLPNAPQ
+972 
-984 ISRKDFKGKKG
+984 
-995 FFFFSDR
+995 
-1002 TRVGNYTG
+1002 
-1010 LFPGEGINI
+1010 
-1019 KLQGGPAFAFIQE
+1019 
-1032 NLDKLAGWAF
+1032 LAGWA
-1042 TTENIFTKF
+1042 
-1051 LDKVKKTDGIGFITL
+1051 V
-1066 YKKENLRAN
+1066 
-1075 GTFLKAYV
+1075 
-1083 AEVKAA
+1083 
-1089 IKARRLTTKDFL
+1089 RLISQAKYGRYY
-1101 EAANRAR
+1101 N
-1108 EQVVNLKTTDKETGK
+1108 VVNP
-1123 LKFTV
+1123 
-1128 ARDGKGYKLFSK
+1128 DGTILGFDAKQDGDPRKNSWG
-1140 PFKSV
+1140 SI
-1145 ASFEKAMELV
+1145 AEIEKAMSIMDNSSLDNISEKLGDQHKVRNFYNNIVAPNSPYGDATIDTHAVAAGLLMPLGASAIEVKHNFGQKMPSSGASGISGNYHMYLEAYRRAAKEL
-1155 GFEARGK
+1155 GIQPRQMQSITWEAIRLLYPSELRTKDSIDKATKIHNNANNEQEARDTI
-1162 MLDVK
+1162 LRPEI
-1167 DKTSRRLLEGDKLA
+1167 SRPSWSTTGDIRELTTVPAAAEGLGSDNVLGGDL
-1181 AVEKQIGK
+1181 QFRG
-1189 KRKIGNR
+1189 RR
-1196 LNKEVTKKESNLFYY
+1196 T
-1211 IQRFPGEYNTGR
+1211 QRD
-1223 LAGKGNVSKGLPD
+1223 A
-1236 VLKMIDLFTDP
+1236 
-1247 TLDGRDRGEVVGAVQ
+1247 VVG
-1262 FDKEQIG
+1262 
-1269 STTAQELGT
+1269 T
-1278 EEHLSYPL
+1278 
-1286 VIKGKG
+1286 
-1292 IGAFSDPTNVLNV
+1292 
-1305 VQINKR
+1305 
-1311 KNEALRSAETSM
+1311 
-1323 PVGTVGSTQ
+1323 TQ

-1347 IAAAQK
+1347 VAAAQK

-1453 SDLNYG
+1453 TDLNYG

-1532 KPAQQKFVTQAESI
+1532 KPAQQKFVAQAESI

-1563 EEQKKKRQSET
+1563 EEQKKKRKSET
-1574 ARRNIQSVVMVASSF
+1574 ARRNIQSVVMIASSF
-1589 FARIHPQIRNV
+1589 FARIHPQIKNV

-1653 KKLVRQRDALLRK
+1653 KKIVRQRDALLRK

-1690 AEMPVGYLYEFFPRK
+1690 ADMPVGYLYEFFPRK

-1727 MAKIDKAREDNGE
+1727 MAKIDRDREDNKE
-1740 LRMNTDER
+1740 LKMNADER

-1766 ERIPGFLKK
+1766 DRIPGFLKK

-1811 LLGNGALRRNKTA
+1811 LLGNGALRRNKRD

-1832 KVNLTNQNGTLS
+1832 KVNLRNQNGTLS

-1870 MFGPAD
+1870 MFGPSD
-1876 KTENQYAELGRT
+1876 KNENQYAELGRT
-1888 LSYGQL
+1888 VSYGQL

-1953 KIDMGKIVKAALGL
+1953 KIDMGKIVKGGLGL
-1967 SGFRSM
+1967 SGFRAM

-2050 AFEMPMVIQK
+2050 AFEMPMAIRK
-2060 NPNMR
+2060 NPNLR

-2142 LRMFGLS
+2142 LRMIGLS

-2161 AEAFGKAYLL
+2161 VEAFGKAYLL

-2179 VMSASLQEGIGK
+2179 VMSASLQESIGK
-2191 VFTGEFTGTDAGK
+2191 AFTGEFTGTDAGK